1 MRRAC
6 GGRHRPPK
14 MVRESEKP
22 SAETSF
28 HLRTH
33 RAATDNN
40 RSMRGIGARGPHQR
54 VCRRATKGQCSVN
67 SPRRP
72 RQQAARACEVCSPWR
87 GATKGASWPRGSL
100 AKRGAAGRWVVGAR
114 KIALTSRSLTDTG
127 DGAFSVSFR
136 NIARPPLATTLAF
149 GAACHAPCAWG
160 RAPRWPPQRTRMA
173 CMGGGRA
180 GYAIRVYWWHRRSV
194 AGNTNCARRSLDRRC
209 VVCFSANMEN
219 TIVQMTIPLMAS
231 SIARP
236 PLHGDFIASTGRHR
250 LTWLQVPEHHC
261 FYCPSCF

>member
-1 MRRAC
+1 VEKLHTGGVPAGMRRAC

-22 SAETSF
+22 SAGTSF

-136 NIARPPLATTLAF
+136 NIARPPLATTVAF

-173 CMGGGRA
+173 CMGEDVLDIPCACTGGIGGVWLGIPTVQLA
-180 GYAIRVYWWHRRSV
+180 RS
-194 AGNTNCARRSLDRRC
+194 
-209 VVCFSANMEN
+209 
-219 TIVQMTIPLMAS
+219 IVPA
-231 SIARP
+231 
-236 PLHGDFIASTGRHR
+236 
-250 LTWLQVPEHHC
+250 
-261 FYCPSCF
+261 